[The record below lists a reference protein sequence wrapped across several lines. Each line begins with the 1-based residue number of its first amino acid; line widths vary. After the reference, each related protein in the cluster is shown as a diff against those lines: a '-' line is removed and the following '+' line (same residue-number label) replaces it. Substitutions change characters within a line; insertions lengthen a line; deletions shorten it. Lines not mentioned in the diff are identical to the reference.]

1 MENLEWTEVT
11 IYTTTQGIEIV
22 SGYIISNGIR
32 GVVVEDANDFN
43 EFLEDTEIHWDYI
56 EEDLMGLKEQETK
69 IKCYLP
75 DTLQGIEQF
84 NQLKTFLPNLREENA
99 SVDLGRLEI
108 ETTNINEEDWATAWK
123 KYYHPVKV
131 TDKLVVVPCWEE
143 YKPQAGEVTVT
154 LDPGMAFGTGTHET
168 TRLCMQLVEKY
179 VKPDS
184 TFLDIGTGSGILAIT
199 SLLLGAKKAVGVDID
214 EIVLTVSHENAKL
227 NKVDDRFEVIIG
239 DLTEKI
245 TDKYNIVCANI
256 VADVIIRLSQDVEQF
271 MNSDS
276 ILLVS
281 GIIDERADEVL
292 NVLLSQNFKLV
303 DRVEENGWVAM
314 SLSL

>member
-1 MENLEWTEVT
+1 MDNLEWTEVT

-43 EFLEDTEIHWDYI
+43 EFLENTEIHWDYI
-56 EEDLMGLKEQETK
+56 EEDLMVLKDQETK

-84 NQLKTFLPNLREENA
+84 NQLKTFLPNLKTENP
-99 SVDLGRLEI
+99 SVDLGRLDI

-131 TDKLVVVPCWEE
+131 TNKLVVVPCWEE
-143 YKPQAGEVTVT
+143 YKPKEGEITVT

-179 VKPDS
+179 VKSDS

-214 EIVLTVSHENAKL
+214 DIVLTVGHENAKL
-227 NKVDDRFEVIIG
+227 NNVDDRFEVIIG

-245 TDKYNIVCANI
+245 TEKYNIVCANI
-256 VADVIIRLSQDVEQF
+256 VADVIIRLSEDVDKF
-271 MNSDS
+271 MNNDS

-292 NVLLSQNFKLV
+292 NVLIEQKFKLV